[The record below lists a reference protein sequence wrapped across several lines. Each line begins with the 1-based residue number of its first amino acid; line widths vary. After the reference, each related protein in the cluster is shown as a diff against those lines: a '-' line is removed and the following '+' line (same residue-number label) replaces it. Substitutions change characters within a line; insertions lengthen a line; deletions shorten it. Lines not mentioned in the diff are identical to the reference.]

1 MKSLISIGML
11 GVVSCNSM
19 ANNSINT
26 NDSSDCANPTANTNF
41 FKGTLT
47 AATRQIKIE
56 GDTCGNGA
64 KTNFFTVGLRTDMFG
79 IFLNINDK
87 KFIEKSLENCANK
100 GGNNV
105 MSRIDSKEGSEQR
118 TYNSVVY
125 NCVYG
130 TNVGGDMLPVYIIED
145 NSFESFV
152 SLNTQ
157 TNIYY

>member
-87 KFIEKSLENCANK
+87 KFIEKSLEK
-100 GGNNV
+100 L
-105 MSRIDSKEGSEQR
+105 D
-118 TYNSVVY
+118 Y
-125 NCVYG
+125 
-130 TNVGGDMLPVYIIED
+130 
-145 NSFESFV
+145 
-152 SLNTQ
+152 
-157 TNIYY
+157 IYYFYLLFLFLFIIYIFIYYFYLYIYM